1 MKNIKKITAYILI
14 GSMVMVLSA
23 CNSKP
28 APKTTPSSA
37 NAEVSSSNASTS
49 KAGTE
54 TTTVTTTTST
64 MTTAEATTTTS
75 EATTTTSEATTVGIT
90 TPTRKIDGDKIF
102 YRDLDLMKTDGTTDK
117 LSTLAKKYTVVC
129 FWQTGY
135 PICLD
140 QLTVLE
146 ALAADE
152 AEIVSVVMINTGETK
167 ETVEAF
173 AGERSSNLTFYLDE
187 DGSIAVDNQVTK
199 LPYMM
204 FLTEELEVM
213 GTIGGKLNRADFNL
227 IFDKIDEFRANRG
240 E

>member
-1 MKNIKKITAYILI
+1 MKGIKKITACILI

-28 APKTTPSSA
+28 TPKTTPSST
-37 NAEVSSSNASTS
+37 NSESSSSSDSASNTS
-49 KAGTE
+49 TE
-54 TTTVTTTTST
+54 TTTVTTNSMTTST
-64 MTTAEATTTTS
+64 TEATTTT
-75 EATTTTSEATTVGIT
+75 AEATTVGIT
-90 TPTRKIDGDKIF
+90 TPTRKVDGDKIF
-102 YRDLDLMKTDGTTDK
+102 YRDLDLIKTDGTTDK
-117 LSTLAKKYTVVC
+117 LSSLAKKYTVVC

-140 QLTVLE
+140 QLTILE

-152 AEIVSVVMINTGETK
+152 AEIVSVVMINTGESK

-173 AGERSSNLTFYLDE
+173 AAERNSNLAFYLDE
-187 DGSIAVDNQVTK
+187 DGSIAADNQVTK

-204 FLTEELEVM
+204 FLTEDIEVM
-213 GTIGGKLNRADFNL
+213 GTVGGKLNRADFNL
-227 IFDKIDEFRANRG
+227 IFDKIDQFRANRG